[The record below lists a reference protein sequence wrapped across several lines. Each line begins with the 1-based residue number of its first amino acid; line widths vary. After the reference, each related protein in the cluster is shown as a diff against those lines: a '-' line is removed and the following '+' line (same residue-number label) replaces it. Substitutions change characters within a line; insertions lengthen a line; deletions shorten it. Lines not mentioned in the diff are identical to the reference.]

1 MSSKVLAVMVFHRKY
16 GMLCCH
22 SRTKATLHTVPL
34 SPLSEFCVFIFRHMK
49 LIFRII
55 LACFLAGAYT
65 PLQAQRDT
73 MPPLASL
80 LPTLDAAQQAK
91 VLDYAH
97 FLGAY
102 YGKGLE
108 ATCKLLDAKNQERV
122 ARYIAVLKNPG
133 KPIPT
138 TVRWDRDTLP
148 FGQVEEGFIMLDSF
162 TVINTGSAPYI
173 IHNAKSNCDCTV
185 LHYPDFPVMPGDSA
199 TIRIEFDS
207 GGKVGPARPGII
219 LYDNSRPNRRN
230 ILYLDGFV
238 LPRKAVK
245 IIKN

>member
-1 MSSKVLAVMVFHRKY
+1 MK
-16 GMLCCH
+16 
-22 SRTKATLHTVPL
+22 
-34 SPLSEFCVFIFRHMK
+34 FIAQ
-49 LIFRII
+49 II
-55 LACFLAGAYT
+55 LALYLSCACGHLK
-65 PLQAQRDT
+65 AQNDT
-73 MPPLASL
+73 VPPLATL
-80 LPTLDAAQQAK
+80 LPTLSAEQQRK

-108 ATCKLLDAKNQERV
+108 ATCKLLDTKNQERV
-122 ARYIAVLKNPG
+122 AQYIAVLKNTG
-133 KPIPT
+133 KPEPT

-148 FGQVEEGFIMLDSF
+148 FGQIEEGTILLDSF
-162 TVINTGSAPYI
+162 TVFNTGTAPYI
-173 IHNAKSNCDCTV
+173 IQGAKSSCDCTV

-199 TIRIEFDS
+199 RVRIEFDS
-207 GGKVGPARPGII
+207 AKKVGRARPGII

-245 IIKN
+245 VIRN